1 MTLISP
7 RQLADIL
14 AMAFGDWGDINPA
27 LFRAVADTHNP
38 DNVMLLEYQA
48 EMYEALRQAAAE
60 INEMAS

>member
-1 MTLISP
+1 MFITA

-14 AMAFGDWGDINPA
+14 AAAFTDWGDIDPN
-27 LFRAVADTHNP
+27 LFRAVADTVPGSNEEP
-38 DNVMLLEYQA
+38 REYQS